1 MLELFE
7 RFKFFKF
14 GLIVILQIL
23 LEMGIYLVTR
33 WDYFFRTSKISREK
47 KKRFEIVRT
56 IFFTEQTNFP
66 IGFFFIIFLNERFY

>member
-14 GLIVILQIL
+14 GLIVILHIL
-23 LEMGIYLVTR
+23 LEMGIYLVRDGNTFLER
-33 WDYFFRTSKISREK
+33 AKFLVK